1 LYPFITKI
9 YHFKAKKEDYSKSIR
24 KIVLLQP
31 LRFCLFLRKI
41 ALLKLSD
48 PAFRKIFVFSVR
60 KIAARL
66 TPCKID
72 KPEGRK
78 FNKGRAYRVQLSY
91 A

>member
-1 LYPFITKI
+1 
-9 YHFKAKKEDYSKSIR
+9 
-24 KIVLLQP
+24 
-31 LRFCLFLRKI
+31 
-41 ALLKLSD
+41 
-48 PAFRKIFVFSVR
+48 VR